1 MPVSYIDFFMPSS
14 DGIRLHV
21 RIYGDAYRDQVPV
34 LCLPGL
40 TRNIRDFHS
49 LAERLAGP
57 EHKRRVIVVDYRGR
71 GGSEYDPDWR
81 HYTVPVEAVDVRQ
94 ILAALGV
101 KTAVF
106 LGTSRGGLISM
117 LLAATTKNLIKA
129 CILNDI
135 GPVIEVKGLARIA
148 CYVGKSDMPQHWA
161 EAVARLKASNPD
173 FTDLTEAEWRDFAST
188 VYVESASG
196 FRLAYDPAL
205 GQTLSELDFS
215 KPLPAAWPLFDALH
229 AVPVLAIRGMNSDLL
244 SDETLAAMAERHPA
258 TDIARVPHEG
268 HAPFVGR
275 EWTASVIADFVRRVG

>member
-1 MPVSYIDFFMPSS
+1 MPVSSLDFFMPSS
-14 DGIRLHV
+14 DGIRLHA
-21 RIYGDAYRDQVPV
+21 RIYGDAYRDRVPV

-40 TRNIRDFHS
+40 TRNTRDFHS

-71 GGSEYDPDWR
+71 GGSEHASDWR

-94 ILAALGV
+94 MLAALGV

-117 LLAATTKNLIKA
+117 LLAATAPNLIKA

-135 GPVIEVKGLARIA
+135 GPVIEIKGLARIA
-148 CYVGKSDMPQHWA
+148 SYVGKSDMPQHWN
-161 EAVARLKASNPD
+161 EAVERLKASNPD
-173 FTDLTEAEWRDFAST
+173 FSDLTETEWRDFASA
-188 VYVESASG
+188 VFVEWESG
-196 FRLAYDPAL
+196 LRLAYDPAL

-215 KPLPAAWPLFDALH
+215 KPLPSAWPLFDALH

-244 SDETLAAMAERHPA
+244 SDETLAAMAKRHPA
-258 TDIARVPHEG
+258 IEIARVPHEG

-275 EWTASVIADFVRRVG
+275 EWTASVIANFVRRVG